1 MLLQHN
7 KHVIG
12 HEEHSNNSVKSI
24 LLPGKVEGKKRH
36 EVAWNTE
43 RFAQQQDT
51 FFAAACEIWKN
62 WKVGGEYAK
71 DKEWFVKK
79 NVSSFLDVCVSIHY

>member
-24 LLPGKVEGKKRH
+24 LLPGKVKGKRRH
-36 EVAWNTE
+36 EVSRSTE
-43 RFAQQQDT
+43 RLVQQQDT
-51 FFAAACEIWKN
+51 SFAAACEI
-62 WKVGGEYAK
+62 
-71 DKEWFVKK
+71 
-79 NVSSFLDVCVSIHY
+79 

>member
-24 LLPGKVEGKKRH
+24 LLPGKVKENRCH
-36 EVAWNTE
+36 NRALNAEQLT
-43 RFAQQQDT
+43 QQQDT
-51 FFAAACEIWKN
+51 NFGDACEI
-62 WKVGGEYAK
+62 
-71 DKEWFVKK
+71 
-79 NVSSFLDVCVSIHY
+79 

>member
-24 LLPGKVEGKKRH
+24 LLPGKVEGNRRH

-43 RFAQQQDT
+43 RLVQQQDT
-51 FFAAACEIWKN
+51 FFAAACEI
-62 WKVGGEYAK
+62 
-71 DKEWFVKK
+71 
-79 NVSSFLDVCVSIHY
+79 